1 MIQTI
6 INKGVGFL
14 QIVRAPIMRTVKP
27 MDNYF
32 VSQSMEPISIHY
44 GFDRGTPI
52 DRIYIEQFLSD
63 NKKLI
68 RGRTLEVV
76 DNTYTKKFGGKKVIK
91 SEVIDNDSNS
101 KVATIIADLRKMDNV
116 ASNSFDCVIVTHTF
130 GMMFDFE
137 KAIKECYRIL
147 KPGGVLL
154 VTMSCFSPIYSN
166 DDTNFWRFTPA
177 SAKHFFGK
185 YFKNLKVETLG
196 NCLTGYSF
204 WVGLAAEELRAD
216 AFRFNDKRFPCIV
229 TVAAGK
235 EKI

>member
-1 MIQTI
+1 
-6 INKGVGFL
+6 
-14 QIVRAPIMRTVKP
+14 MRKVKP
-27 MDNYF
+27 MDSYF
-32 VSQSMEPISIHY
+32 ISQSMEPLSTRY

-52 DRIYIEQFLSD
+52 DRIYIEQFLSE

-76 DNTYTKKFGGKKVIK
+76 DNAYTMKFGGKKVTR
-91 SEVIDNDSNS
+91 SEIVDNDSKS
-101 KVATIIADLRKMDNV
+101 KIATIIADLRKMDSV
-116 ASNSFDCVIVTHTF
+116 ASDSFDCVIVTHTF
-130 GMMFDFE
+130 GMMVDFE

-147 KPGGVLL
+147 KPGGTLL

-177 SAKHFFGK
+177 SAKYFFGK

-204 WVGLAAEELRAD
+204 WVGLSAEELRPD
-216 AFRFNDKRFPCIV
+216 AFVFNDKRFPCIV
-229 TVAAGK
+229 TVVARK
-235 EKI
+235 EKV